1 MTTLLVSQPEG
12 TSHIAP
18 KGHPERPERIDAVMS
33 ALALPRFSQLMR
45 ETSQSADLSLA
56 SVVHTEDVLKKVQ
69 DARPAEGIAQ
79 IDGDT
84 FVSAGS
90 LDAASSA
97 LGAGMRA
104 LAAVALGEADNAF
117 CAIRPPGHHAEI
129 NRPMGFC
136 LLNTVAIMAR
146 LAQQMYGA
154 ERIAIVDFDVHHGN
168 GTQDIFKDDKDVAY
182 LSSHQMPLFP
192 GTGAL
197 NETGV
202 GNIFNAPL
210 SANTGGEAMREAYND
225 RLLPALA
232 DFSPDFI
239 FVSAGF
245 DAHHRDPLANLD
257 WVDND
262 FAWVTGKIMDVA
274 GQKCANRIVS
284 LLEGGYDLTGLASG
298 VTSHVT
304 MLQDGT
310 LGPGG

>member
-1 MTTLLVSQPEG
+1 
-12 TSHIAP
+12 
-18 KGHPERPERIDAVMS
+18 MS